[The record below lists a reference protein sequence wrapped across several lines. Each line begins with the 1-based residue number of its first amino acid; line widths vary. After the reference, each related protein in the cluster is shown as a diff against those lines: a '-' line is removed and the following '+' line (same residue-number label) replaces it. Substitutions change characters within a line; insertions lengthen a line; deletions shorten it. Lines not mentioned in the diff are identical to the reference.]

1 MGTDVVG
8 KFDGKESII
17 FMPEQA
23 EDLKKS
29 YKKNQPVRCK
39 TTRQGEAIGKVLEQ
53 SNLLHACFKFVVD
66 NSKNPNHA
74 NMDAV
79 KMSCKIDI
87 DFRDIRFCF
96 VRPDGGVQLAYRSLA
111 LSGPDA
117 LKGAERDSVV
127 QKAFGWCA
135 EVIGCEVD
143 EMVASAKE
151 MMTGRKWQK

>member
-1 MGTDVVG
+1 MGADVVG
-8 KFDGKESII
+8 RFDGKESIV

-23 EDLKKS
+23 EELRES

-87 DFRDIRFCF
+87 DFRDPRYCF
-96 VRPDGGVQLAYRSLA
+96 VRPDGGVQLAYRSFK

-117 LKGAERDSVV
+117 LKGAERDNVV
-127 QKAFGWCA
+127 QKALGWCA
-135 EVIGCEVD
+135 DVIGCEVD
-143 EMVASAKE
+143 EMVSEAKSL
-151 MMTGRKWQK
+151 MFSRR

>member
-8 KFDGKESII
+8 KFDGKNSI
-17 FMPEQA
+17 FYMPEQA
-23 EDLKKS
+23 EELQAE
-29 YKKNQPVRCK
+29 YKKNQPVRTR

-66 NSKNPNHA
+66 NSDNPNHA

-117 LKGAERDSVV
+117 LKGAERDRIV
-127 QKAFGWCA
+127 QECFKWCA
-135 EVIGCEVD
+135 GVLGLEVD
-143 EMVASAKE
+143 EMVTEAQSR
-151 MMTGRKWQK
+151 MQRR